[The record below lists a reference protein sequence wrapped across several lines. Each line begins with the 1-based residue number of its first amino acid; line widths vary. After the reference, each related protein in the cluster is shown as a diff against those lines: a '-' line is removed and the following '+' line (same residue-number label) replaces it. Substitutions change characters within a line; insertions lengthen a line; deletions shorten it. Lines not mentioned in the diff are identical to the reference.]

1 MRVITDSFISLNP
14 IWPTTQIVLAA
25 NYLSTQALQLHQAA
39 TDRDMIKVLSQLSA
53 PLVFSETDMTKEDR
67 KWRPDPKKR
76 NKLLRVPSLVA
87 FFSPWQSSRLNNV

>member
-1 MRVITDSFISLNP
+1 
-14 IWPTTQIVLAA
+14 
-25 NYLSTQALQLHQAA
+25 
-39 TDRDMIKVLSQLSA
+39 MIKVLSQLSA

-67 KWRPDPKKR
+67 KWRPDPK